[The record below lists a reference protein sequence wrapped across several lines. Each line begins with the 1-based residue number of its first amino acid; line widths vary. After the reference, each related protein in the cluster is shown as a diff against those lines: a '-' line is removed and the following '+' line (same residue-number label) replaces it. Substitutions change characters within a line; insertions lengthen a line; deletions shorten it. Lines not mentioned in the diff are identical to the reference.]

1 MIKILINAPKGGVGK
16 TTLATN
22 IALYLA
28 KNNHRVWALDLAQ
41 GQQMTT
47 ALKGTEHFDQEQTT
61 NKIETRE
68 LESIPVR
75 LPGVSKYDFLVADTD
90 DYLEIIKDLADQGKS
105 KGWNVIVPIMDE
117 YNGLQ
122 RIPQEIGALLVSSMF
137 TGKLDFNLKI
147 VPNKIIDT
155 SSIEEIRVQLENH
168 KIDRFISESYIS
180 NCEAEAP
187 YYIDKKNFNEEIR
200 VLLKE
205 IEVI

>member
-47 ALKGTEHFDQEQTT
+47 ALKVTEHFNEEQTA

-68 LESIPVR
+68 LESIPQRFNGVR
-75 LPGVSKYDFLVADTD
+75 NYDFLVADTD
-90 DYLEIIKDLADQGKS
+90 DYLEIIKDLADRGIS
-105 KGWNVIVPIMDE
+105 RGWKVIVPIMDE

-122 RIPQEIGALLVSSMF
+122 RIPQEIGALFVSSMF
-137 TGKLDFNLKI
+137 TGELDFNLKI
-147 VPNKIIDT
+147 VPNKIIDID
-155 SSIEEIRVQLENH
+155 SIEKIRIQLENH
-168 KIDRFISESYIS
+168 GIEEFISESYIT

-187 YYIDKKNFNEEIR
+187 YYINEENFNEGIR
-200 VLLKE
+200 VLLEE